1 MYITYEQYKNYG
13 GTLDEATFNEYEFEA
28 RSWVNWY
35 TFNRLEN
42 DDVSENEK
50 VLRCMYKLIKLAE
63 LKAQAL
69 TLGSV
74 TTTTTSGSETTTV
87 TTTPAISSQSN
98 DGVSISYNN
107 LNASDIFDKLST
119 TTNGNEIESTIKQ
132 YLQGVKNSLGQIVL
146 YRGLYPN
153 E

>member
-50 VLRCMYKLIKLAE
+50 VFSHSLPFILCHFSRWLFNQILIAE
-63 LKAQAL
+63 QLVKARWYNGIIV
-69 TLGSV
+69 TKSV
-74 TTTTTSGSETTTV
+74 TINRSFLM
-87 TTTPAISSQSN
+87 
-98 DGVSISYNN
+98 GV
-107 LNASDIFDKLST
+107 
-119 TTNGNEIESTIKQ
+119 
-132 YLQGVKNSLGQIVL
+132 
-146 YRGLYPN
+146 P
-153 E
+153 

>member
-42 DDVSENEK
+42 DDVSENER
-50 VLRCMYKLIKLAE
+50 VLRCMYKLIKLAD

-69 TLGSV
+69 SLGSV
-74 TTTTTSGSETTTV
+74 TTTTTTGGETTTI

-107 LNASDIFDKLST
+107 LSASDIFDMLKTSSK
-119 TTNGNEIESTIKQ
+119 GNEIENTIQQ
-132 YLQGVKNSLGQIVL
+132 YLQGVKNSLGRLVL

>member
-35 TFNRLEN
+35 TFNRLVN
-42 DDVSENEK
+42 DDVIENENIT
-50 VLRCMYKLIKLAE
+50 RCMYKLINLAE
-63 LKAQAL
+63 LKAKAL
-69 TLGSV
+69 SLGSQTTAITV
-74 TTTTTSGSETTTV
+74 GDKTTTITQSA
-87 TTTPAISSQSN
+87 PIRSQSN

-107 LNASDIFDKLST
+107 LSASDIFDKLKT
-119 TTNGNEIESTIKQ
+119 TEKGNEIENTIQQ
-132 YLQGVKNSLGQIVL
+132 YLQGVKNSLGRLVL
-146 YRGLYPN
+146 YRGLYSN